1 MDRIE
6 ELLASYREEMMETV
20 QKWVRIPSVK
30 GEPAPG
36 APFGE
41 EIRRALDTAMEDC
54 AAFGL
59 KTQVFDG
66 YAGHADLGEGDTRDA
81 LAILA
86 HLDVVPVGDGWQ
98 REPFGAQREDGKIF
112 GRGTGDDKGPAV
124 AALYALR
131 AVKEAGVPLRRK
143 VRLILGCDAEC
154 GSSDMAYYKKTGEMP
169 RSGFSPDADYPVINI
184 EKGGCHLKFAG
195 DLSPEGLQVL
205 SMQVGERANVIPGF
219 ASALVEGDEDIARKA
234 MEAGEKLGFP
244 VKATLG
250 NGAVIIETVG
260 VTGHAAFPGHG
271 RNAIG
276 QMLLLFRELG
286 VQGVLRDMA
295 DAVGM
300 TWRGENLGIDMR
312 DGVSGELTASLDII
326 RVEGSRMEA
335 LMDIRYPV
343 LLNLDAMVSTAK
355 MRLPDVEITVAG
367 SRPPH
372 FVSERTELVQ
382 ELLEAY
388 HEVTG
393 GEKRTV
399 AIGGGTYAQSLEEGV
414 AFGALFP
421 GEPEMAHQANEY
433 MTEESIFQNARIFA
447 RAIVRLAGKKSGED
461 TKSEEDTDGDR

>member
-36 APFGE
+36 APFGG
-41 EIRRALDTAMEDC
+41 EIRRALDAAMEDC
-54 AAFGL
+54 SAFGL
-59 KTQVFDG
+59 RTQIFDG

-112 GRGTGDDKGPAV
+112 GRGTSDDKGPAV

-143 VRLILGCDAEC
+143 VRLILGCDEEC

-219 ASALVEGDEDIARKA
+219 ASALVEGDEETARKA
-234 MEAGEKLGFP
+234 MEAGERLGFP
-244 VKATLG
+244 VTATLG

-326 RVEGSRMEA
+326 RVEGGRMEA

-343 LLNLDAMVSTAK
+343 LLNLDAMVDTAK

-447 RAIVRLAGKKSGED
+447 RAIVRLAGKN
-461 TKSEEDTDGDR
+461 SEEDTDGDR

>member
-1 MDRIE
+1 MDYTEKIE
-6 ELLASYREEMMETV
+6 ALLASWREEMMETV

-30 GEPAPG
+30 GEAAPG

-41 EIRRALDTAMEDC
+41 ENRRALDAAMADC
-54 AAFGL
+54 QRFGL

-66 YAGHADLGEGDTRDA
+66 YAGHADLGEGDARDA

-86 HLDVVPVGDGWQ
+86 HLDVVPVGDGWT
-98 REPFGAQREDGKIF
+98 RDPFGAQREDGKIY
-112 GRGTGDDKGPAV
+112 GRGTSDDKGPAV
-124 AALYALR
+124 AALFALR

-143 VRLILGCDAEC
+143 VRLILGCDEEC
-154 GSSDMAYYKKTGEMP
+154 GSSDMAHYKKTGEMP

-184 EKGGCHLKFAG
+184 EKGGCHLRFAA
-195 DLSPEGLQVL
+195 DLSKEGLQVL
-205 SMQVGERANVIPGF
+205 SMQAGSRPNVIPGF
-219 ASALVEGDEDIARKA
+219 ASALVEGDEEVARRA
-234 MEAGEKLGFP
+234 EAAGAALGFP
-244 VKATLG
+244 VKATEG
-250 NGAVIIETVG
+250 NGAVIIETTG
-260 VTGHAAFPGHG
+260 MTGHAAFPARG

-276 QMLLLFRELG
+276 QMLLVFRELG
-286 VQGVLRDMA
+286 AEGALKDLA

-300 TWRGENLGIDMR
+300 TWRGENLGIAMQ

-326 RVEGSRMEA
+326 RIEQGRLEA

-343 LLNLDAMVSTAK
+343 LLNLDAMVNVAR
-355 MRLPDVEITVAG
+355 MRLPGLEITVPV

-393 GEKRTV
+393 AEKRTV
-399 AIGGGTYAQSLEEGV
+399 AIGGGTYAQALEEGV

-421 GEPEMAHQANEY
+421 GEEEMAHQANEY
-433 MTEESIFQNARIFA
+433 MKEEAVFQNARIFA
-447 RAIVRLAGKKSGED
+447 RAIVRLAGKKSED
-461 TKSEEDTDGDR
+461 E